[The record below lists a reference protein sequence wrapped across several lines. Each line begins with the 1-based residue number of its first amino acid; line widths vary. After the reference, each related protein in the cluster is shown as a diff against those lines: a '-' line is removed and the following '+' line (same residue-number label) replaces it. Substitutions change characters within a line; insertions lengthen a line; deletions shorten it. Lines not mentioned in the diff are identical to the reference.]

1 MKLAVLY
8 QATPAHPMVLREKHI
23 DRLREAIPDLE
34 ITHCATE
41 DELLEK
47 CPDADALFC
56 WGRDTPERW
65 VRGADSVKWL
75 QALSTGIDGFE
86 SLRKIKP
93 ELRISKIAG
102 ISGIPMSESAI
113 MYILMFLSGM
123 PYLMH
128 NKYKKVWAKP
138 TSPEPDDCYQKT
150 LGIVGM
156 GDIGSHVAAKA
167 KAFGLTVLGCRR
179 SPVPMDNVDEMF
191 SMQDLDTVLER
202 SDFLL
207 CLVPQTEKTIHLF
220 GEREFAR
227 MKKTAVFI
235 NMGRGAVVDEAALVS
250 ALQNGVI
257 AGAALDVF
265 EQEPLPDSSPLWE
278 MENVII
284 TPHCSADTPFYFER
298 ACELL
303 VENIRQFAAG
313 EKIKSEV
320 VY

>member
-113 MYILMFLSGM
+113 MYILMFLCITGVFS
-123 PYLMH
+123 
-128 NKYKKVWAKP
+128 
-138 TSPEPDDCYQKT
+138 S
-150 LGIVGM
+150 I
-156 GDIGSHVAAKA
+156 IGTGVRFVYTIILNA
-167 KAFGLTVLGCRR
+167 VL
-179 SPVPMDNVDEMF
+179 NIAE
-191 SMQDLDTVLER
+191 
-202 SDFLL
+202 
-207 CLVPQTEKTIHLF
+207 LF
-220 GEREFAR
+220 
-227 MKKTAVFI
+227 I
-235 NMGRGAVVDEAALVS
+235 
-250 ALQNGVI
+250 
-257 AGAALDVF
+257 
-265 EQEPLPDSSPLWE
+265 
-278 MENVII
+278 
-284 TPHCSADTPFYFER
+284 
-298 ACELL
+298 
-303 VENIRQFAAG
+303 
-313 EKIKSEV
+313 
-320 VY
+320 